1 MAVYYKIYGMTAGEE
16 DITDH
21 RPVYILGAGF
31 SKAICDEMPLLN
43 ALGQQALNLLPKAS
57 RESISFREG
66 ESFEQWLSMRTQDM
80 PFLPDHENMRRRAE
94 AMEMIDAI
102 GSVLDDDV
110 VKSCKQECPLWLRQ
124 LVNLWA
130 YERAIIITFNY
141 DTLLEMAINTE
152 RPALLWSIGARAK
165 QIVSD
170 EVVYP
175 RPEAASMTRWID
187 FSENLPCRNSMQ
199 IIKPH
204 GSLNWYSYGN
214 DGEVILKRIREER
227 EYDETVSQNKL
238 DARENEKLAVTG
250 MDRFLIPPSSN
261 KASFYGNGFDRLL
274 WRSAYDALEQ
284 AESLTI
290 MGYSMPETDYVV
302 NELIRNAC
310 VPNKC
315 SLHVVDAFMDEQKRE
330 RFNRLV
336 KWQEISETTGT
347 NCLSRYAE
355 EHTQTEARLTANEL
369 QAKLNDVDNKACIYV
384 AGDMKRNQS
393 NTGELSL
400 LEKTNDGKLV
410 FGCRDRTVSDFRKDK
425 VPAST
430 WPDTVVCTITD
441 LERCL
446 AEHPEY
452 LEISRHNGSG
462 KSLIVGGFFTSSPVG
477 NGPLILGSVPK
488 E

>member
-1 MAVYYKIYGMTAGEE
+1 
-16 DITDH
+16 
-21 RPVYILGAGF
+21 
-31 SKAICDEMPLLN
+31 
-43 ALGQQALNLLPKAS
+43 
-57 RESISFREG
+57 
-66 ESFEQWLSMRTQDM
+66 
-80 PFLPDHENMRRRAE
+80 
-94 AMEMIDAI
+94 
-102 GSVLDDDV
+102 
-110 VKSCKQECPLWLRQ
+110 
-124 LVNLWA
+124 
-130 YERAIIITFNY
+130 
-141 DTLLEMAINTE
+141 
-152 RPALLWSIGARAK
+152 
-165 QIVSD
+165 
-170 EVVYP
+170 
-175 RPEAASMTRWID
+175 
-187 FSENLPCRNSMQ
+187 MQ

-250 MDRFLIPPSSN
+250 MGRFLIPPSSN

-274 WRSAYDALEQ
+274 WRSAYDALKQ

-290 MGYSMPETDYVV
+290 MGYSMPKTDYVV

-310 VPNKC
+310 APNKC

-400 LEKTNDGKLV
+400 LAKTNDGKLV
-410 FGCRDRTVSDFRKDK
+410 FGRRDRTISDFRKDK

-462 KSLIVGGFFTSSPVG
+462 KSLIAGGFFTSSPVG